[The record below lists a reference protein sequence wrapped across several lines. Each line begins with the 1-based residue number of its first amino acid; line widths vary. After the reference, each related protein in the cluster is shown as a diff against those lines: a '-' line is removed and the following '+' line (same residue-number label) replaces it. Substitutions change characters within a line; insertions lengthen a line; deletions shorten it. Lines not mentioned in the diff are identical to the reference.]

1 MAKAKAV
8 PTGIAF
14 SLHMDNPRAG
24 QTKNAQNLDW
34 QGLTTKDAVIRG
46 DEQNRHLVLL
56 FYKPIAFFCLSIIA
70 LWDFKSHI
78 ETEVLI

>member
-1 MAKAKAV
+1 
-8 PTGIAF
+8 
-14 SLHMDNPRAG
+14 MDHPRAG

-34 QGLTTKDAVIRG
+34 HERIAKDAIIRG
-46 DEQNRHLVLL
+46 DGQNRHLVLL
-56 FYKPIAFFCLSIIA
+56 FYKPIAFLFCLSIIT